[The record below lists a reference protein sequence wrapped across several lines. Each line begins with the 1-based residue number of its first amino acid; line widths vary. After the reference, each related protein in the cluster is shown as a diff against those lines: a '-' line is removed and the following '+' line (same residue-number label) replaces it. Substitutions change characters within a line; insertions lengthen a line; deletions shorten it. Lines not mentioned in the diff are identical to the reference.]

1 MIAVISGLWDPN
13 APDPE
18 VHREADGELDV
29 VDLQDLEHVQVDGD
43 VNSSDVVERNFEL
56 VVLDRQTVGLGAL
69 QPGLVDGPG
78 QVAEQDQG

>member
-1 MIAVISGLWDPN
+1 MIVVISGLLVPN
-13 APDPE
+13 VPDPE
-18 VHREADGELDV
+18 VHGEADGELDV

-56 VVLDRQTVGLGAL
+56 VILERQTVGLGAL

-78 QVAEQDQG
+78 QVAKQDQG